1 MKIVLTGGGTGG
13 HVYPAISI
21 AQALRDIAPDVE
33 LLFVG
38 SSHGPEGEIA
48 REAGIEFAAIPS
60 GPLSKALSVRNAS
73 SFGKLVAGVLRAR
86 GILKRFR
93 PDVVIGTGG
102 YTTAAILLA
111 QKSLGGRIVI
121 HEQNAHPGR
130 TNLMLAKIADKI
142 CVTFEGSAAFL
153 PKDRVTVTGLPI
165 RREIR
170 SLPDKAEARRAL
182 GLDENLFTVI
192 AVGGSQGAKKP
203 NEIIMNAWP
212 LLDDGGTQL
221 LHQVG
226 ARNVD
231 EMRSVLPS
239 VLGRDFKSRPSTE
252 RPNIEAEEHPRYR
265 VEAYIDMPL
274 ALASADLVISRS
286 GGTVAEITA
295 AGRPS
300 ILFPYPYHKDQH
312 QKRNAE
318 YLVEHGAAVMCE
330 DLFTTPEML
339 AGIISQLRS
348 SPRKLAAMA
357 SASAALGK
365 PDAAERVAEIAMSV
379 AKGIPSRNAER

>member
-1 MKIVLTGGGTGG
+1 MRIVLTGGGTGG

-21 AQALRDIAPDVE
+21 AQALRDIVPDVE
-33 LLFVG
+33 LLFMG

-48 REAGIEFAAIPS
+48 RKAGMDFAAIPS
-60 GPLSKALSVRNAS
+60 GPLSKALSLRNAS
-73 SFGKLVAGVLRAR
+73 SFGKLVMGVFRARKVLR
-86 GILKRFR
+86 RFR

-111 QKSLGGRIVI
+111 QRSLGGKIVI

-130 TNLMLAKIADKI
+130 TNTMLAKIVDKI
-142 CVTFEGSAAFL
+142 CVSFEGSVAFL
-153 PKDRVTVTGLPI
+153 PRDKVVVTGLPI
-165 RREIR
+165 RKELR

-182 GLDENLFTVI
+182 GLQEDLFTIVS
-192 AVGGSQGAKKP
+192 VGGSQGAKKP
-203 NEIIMNAWP
+203 SEILMAAWP
-212 LLDDGGTQL
+212 KIDDGRTQL

-226 ARNVD
+226 VRNFD
-231 EMRSVLPS
+231 EMRA
-239 VLGRDFKSRPSTE
+239 VLGSP
-252 RPNIEAEEHPRYR
+252 EEHPRYR
-265 VEAYIDMPL
+265 VEAYLDMPL

-318 YLVEHGAAVMCE
+318 FLVDHGAAVLCE
-330 DLFTTPEML
+330 DLKTTPDAL
-339 AGIISQLRS
+339 AGIIIDLRS
-348 SPRKLAAMA
+348 SPEKLSKMA
-357 SASAALGK
+357 SASLALGK
-365 PDAAERVAEIAMSV
+365 PDAADRVAKV
-379 AKGIPSRNAER
+379 AIEVAPSE

>member
-1 MKIVLTGGGTGG
+1 M
-13 HVYPAISI
+13 
-21 AQALRDIAPDVE
+21 
-33 LLFVG
+33 G
-38 SSHGPEGEIA
+38 SAHGPEGEIA
-48 REAGIEFAAIPS
+48 RQAGIEFAAIPS
-60 GPLSKALSVRNAS
+60 GPLSKAISLRNAS
-73 SFGKLVAGVLRAR
+73 SFAKLVVGVFRAR
-86 GILKRFR
+86 AILKRFR

-130 TNLMLAKIADKI
+130 TNLMLAKIADRI

-153 PKDRVTVTGLPI
+153 PVGKVEVTGLPI
-165 RREIR
+165 RRELR
-170 SLPDKAEARRAL
+170 SLPDKLDARRAL
-182 GLDENLFTVI
+182 GLHEELFTIV

-203 NEIIMNAWP
+203 NEIIAGAWP
-212 LLDDGGTQL
+212 LIDDGTTQL

-226 ARNVD
+226 QRNIE
-231 EMRSVLPS
+231 EMRSM
-239 VLGRDFKSRPSTE
+239 LGR
-252 RPNIEAEEHPRYR
+252 EEHHRYR
-265 VEAYIDMPL
+265 VEAYLDMPL

-295 AGRPS
+295 TGRPS

-330 DLFTTPEML
+330 DLSTTPEML
-339 AGIISQLRS
+339 AGIISQMRS
-348 SPRKLAAMA
+348 LPEKLAAMA

-365 PDAAERVAEIAMSV
+365 PDAADRVAEV
-379 AKGIPSRNAER
+379 AISIAERGVPNAN

>member
-33 LLFVG
+33 LLFMG

-48 REAGIEFAAIPS
+48 RNAGIEFAAIPS
-60 GPLSKALSVRNAS
+60 GPLSKALSARNIS
-73 SFGKLVAGVLRAR
+73 SFGKLAMGIVRAR
-86 GILKRFR
+86 AKLKRFK

-111 QKSLGGRIVI
+111 QRSLGGKIVI

-130 TNLMLAKIADKI
+130 TNLMLAKIVDKI
-142 CVTFEGSAAFL
+142 CVTFESSVAFL
-153 PKDRVTVTGLPI
+153 PKGKVVVTGLPI
-165 RREIR
+165 RKELR
-170 SLPDKAEARRAL
+170 SLPDISEARRAL
-182 GLDENLFTVI
+182 GLEEDMLTVI
-192 AVGGSQGAKKP
+192 AVGGSQGAQKP
-203 NEIIMNAWP
+203 NEIIAGAWP
-212 LLDDGGTQL
+212 LIDDGKTQL

-226 ARNVD
+226 ERNIE
-231 EMRSVLPS
+231 EMRAR
-239 VLGRDFKSRPSTE
+239 LGSL
-252 RPNIEAEEHPRYR
+252 EEHQRYR

-318 YLVEHGAAVMCE
+318 YLVDNGAAILCE
-330 DLFTTPEML
+330 DFSTTPEML
-339 AGIISQLRS
+339 AGIITELRS
-348 SPRKLAAMA
+348 APEKLSAMA
-357 SASAALGK
+357 SASLALGK
-365 PDAAERVAEIAMSV
+365 PDAADRVAEIAISV
-379 AKGIPSRNAER
+379 AKSAQ